1 MFVNWRKR
9 TAQHQQDLKALEL
22 KRDAYA
28 DAGKAEK
35 QRMGISVTL
44 MPMLERPKSSEWAA
58 QSWNLRAGW
67 RDSTLNLSVWNGR

>member
-35 QRMGISVTL
+35 QRMGSSILELEGRVERQHTE
-44 MPMLERPKSSEWAA
+44 LERMEWEIRR
-58 QSWNLRAGW
+58 LEHEV
-67 RDSTLNLSVWNGR
+67 LYK